1 MNYENSHRK
10 NVDLYA
16 RQIDQIYQSAVS
28 EATAIGQS
36 VTNLNGDKLFS
47 FADYPITHDRIDKLI
62 NKLKNSVETVIL
74 NGIDSEWTLSNNK
87 NNELC
92 NRVFGDNV
100 GKLSKEQYRRYY
112 STNGKAQDAFKAR
125 KVSGLGLSDRVWSYT
140 KQFKTE
146 IELGLDLGIGS
157 GLSATEI
164 TRDLKEYLKYPDK
177 LFRRV
182 RDKHGVLQ
190 LSKAAKAFNPG
201 QGVYRSSYK
210 NALRLTRTETNIAYR
225 TADHERWQQFDF
237 VVGIEIKKSANHPIA
252 DMCDNLA
259 GKYPK
264 DFKFTGWHPQCRCYV
279 VSILKTSDEM
289 ERDTQRILS
298 GEPIDGRSVN
308 YVNDTPLNFKDWI
321 EDNQER
327 IDKAKQ
333 LPYFLRDNRSF
344 WEEKKNSESLFNGDI
359 PFTMNS
365 DIATLLRSKG
375 FILSDEIIKSY
386 DTGSMSGFNMVEF
399 DYEFSKI
406 LETHKLE
413 ITGKSIVM
421 YEGKTKFEY
430 VYKFEDKSY
439 FLERT
444 FRIQDGVK
452 CVHHDYF
459 NLPPSLQGVGISKKT
474 FKSLYKQ
481 YQNADISIIDVQ
493 ANINVG
499 GYTWAKY
506 GFSANKQAAL
516 DIIKNSYLTS
526 DLKTESL
533 EFVSQYNSV
542 DGKFPMRLL
551 ADKPYGKDLLL
562 RTSWNGVID
571 LRDVAQCDIFEKYL
585 LQ

>member
-36 VTNLNGDKLFS
+36 VANLNGDKLFS

-62 NKLKNSVETVIL
+62 NKLKNSVETIIL

-125 KVSGLGLSDRVWSYT
+125 KVAGLGLSDRVWSYT

-182 RDKHGVLQ
+182 RDKHGALQ

-264 DFKFTGWHPQCRCYV
+264 DFKFTGWHPQCRCYA

-298 GEPIDGRSVN
+298 GEPIDGKSVN
-308 YVNDTPLNFKDWI
+308 SVNDTPLNFKDWI

-344 WEEKKNSESLFNGDI
+344 WEEKNNAKSVRRVKTDADRVAIQEAWNDRKVMQAPKFGNKDEFEKIKTLKDI
-359 PFTMNS
+359 ENYVTKYN
-365 DIATLLRSKG
+365 IADTVNFKG
-375 FILSDEIIKSY
+375 FTKNDIGIAKQ
-386 DTGSMSGFNMVEF
+386 M
-399 DYEFSKI
+399 
-406 LETHKLE
+406 
-413 ITGKSIVM
+413 ITS
-421 YEGKTKFEY
+421 FEY
-430 VYKFEDKSY
+430 HYNLFPELRDKIS
-439 FLERT
+439 FVGS
-444 FRIQDGVK
+444 IQGR
-452 CVHHDYF
+452 C
-459 NLPPSLQGVGISKKT
+459 
-474 FKSLYKQ
+474 
-481 YQNADISIIDVQ
+481 
-493 ANINVG
+493 
-499 GYTWAKY
+499 
-506 GFSANKQAAL
+506 
-516 DIIKNSYLTS
+516 
-526 DLKTESL
+526 
-533 EFVSQYNSV
+533 
-542 DGKFPMRLL
+542 
-551 ADKPYGKDLLL
+551 DLLYNYHYDSILTQL
-562 RTSWNGVID
+562 RT
-571 LRDVAQCDIFEKYL
+571 AHP
-585 LQ
+585 

>member
-36 VTNLNGDKLFS
+36 VANLNGDKLFS

-62 NKLKNSVETVIL
+62 NKLKNSVETIIL

-125 KVSGLGLSDRVWSYT
+125 KVAGLGLSDRVWSYT

-157 GLSATEI
+157 GLPTTEI

-182 RDKHGVLQ
+182 RDKHGALQ

-264 DFKFTGWHPQCRCYV
+264 DFKFTGWHPQCRCYA

-298 GEPIDGRSVN
+298 GEPIDGKSVN
-308 YVNDTPLNFKDWI
+308 SVNDTPLNFKDWI

-344 WEEKKNSESLFNGDI
+344 WEKKNNAKSVRRVKTDAEKIAIQKAWEERKNRNNSILYSKISKAENEIRMNAKFETAILYDTNGSILIDKRGKATSVSFDQDECKLMKDGI
-359 PFTMNS
+359 LTHNHPRGWGFDKNTLGHIGNS
-365 DIATLLRSKG
+365 FSPADLCLAVNRDLAEIRAVTPTYTFVMKRPINGWGVSVEVLKKE
-375 FILSDEIIKSY
+375 IEKMKKEIIE
-386 DTGSMSGFNMVEF
+386 EF
-399 DYEFSKI
+399 RSEIAKRKTPVSIDRANVLTY
-406 LETHKLE
+406 HKL
-413 ITGKSIVM
+413 
-421 YEGKTKFEY
+421 
-430 VYKFEDKSY
+430 
-439 FLERT
+439 
-444 FRIQDGVK
+444 
-452 CVHHDYF
+452 
-459 NLPPSLQGVGISKKT
+459 SKK
-474 FKSLYKQ
+474 
-481 YQNADISIIDVQ
+481 ISD
-493 ANINVG
+493 
-499 GYTWAKY
+499 KY
-506 GFSANKQAAL
+506 GWEYSKA
-516 DIIKNSYLTS
+516 
-526 DLKTESL
+526 KT
-533 EFVSQYNSV
+533 
-542 DGKFPMRLL
+542 R
-551 ADKPYGKDLLL
+551 
-562 RTSWNGVID
+562 
-571 LRDVAQCDIFEKYL
+571 
-585 LQ
+585 